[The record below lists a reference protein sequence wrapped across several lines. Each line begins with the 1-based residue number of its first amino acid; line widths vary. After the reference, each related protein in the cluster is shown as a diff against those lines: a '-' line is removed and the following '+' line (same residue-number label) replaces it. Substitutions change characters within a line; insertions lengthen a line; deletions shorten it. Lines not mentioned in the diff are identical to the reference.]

1 MIFLTSGLMVE
12 TTFLKRQTAYRVW
25 IKDLHNKEVMIDEN
39 GLKYLKI
46 GDHNVMRVNIFGV
59 VIDKSNAENY
69 ANIVVDDSSANMRMR
84 VWGDDISFFED
95 LKVGDRVFVIG
106 RWSEFNEERYVR
118 PEIVTS
124 VDMDW
129 SLLRRL
135 QLIKEYG
142 VPNHEEKVIV
152 KEELTEDVEEVEP
165 SLVAREAV
173 LNIIEKHDEADINL
187 IMKDSKLA
195 KEKLQS
201 AIMDLLKEGEIFSPK
216 MGYYR
221 LV

>member
-1 MIFLTSGLMVE
+1 MVE